1 MLQSTNLGSKE
12 TELKELQVMPQSC
25 TAWFAVTT
33 VTPVAKQDKASR

>member
-1 MLQSTNLGSKE
+1 MLQSTSRGSSD

-25 TAWFAVTT
+25 ASWCALTT